1 MTKEIIIAG
10 GGIAGLSLGIALRER
25 GVETTLCDAGHYP
38 RHRVCGEFIS
48 GVSDETLEIL
58 GVKSLLVD
66 AERNK
71 TTTWCG
77 PSGNILQRTLPKP
90 ALGISRFRLDERM
103 AQRFVELGGTLNE
116 GERVPAEVTKSEG
129 VILATGRP
137 ATKGS
142 QWLGLKTHLLDFELQ
157 TDLEMHLGDGGYLG
171 MSRIEDRKVN
181 ACGLFKI
188 RPELKASKGTT
199 MHEYLS
205 AIGLKSLAE
214 RIHSAEKDPTSQLGV
229 SAFILGEQKHESK
242 SLVRLGDQ
250 EAIIAPLSG
259 NGMSMAFE
267 SSAQAIPL
275 IEAYLDSKLRWEEV
289 GDLLNRQLSRRF
301 RRRIRVANFLN
312 PMLTSRRMQRGITK
326 LNQFSLLPFKSLYES
341 TRS

>member
-1 MTKEIIIAG
+1 MKKEIIIAG
-10 GGIAGLSLGIALRER
+10 GGISGLSLGIALRER
-25 GVETTLCDAGHYP
+25 GIETTLCDAGHYP

-48 GVSDETLEIL
+48 GVSDKSLELL

-66 AERNK
+66 AEINR
-71 TTTWCG
+71 TTTWCDSRG
-77 PSGNILQRTLPKP
+77 TILQRTLPKS

-103 AQRFVELGGTLNE
+103 AERFIELGGTLKE
-116 GERVPAEVTKSEG
+116 GERVPAEVMRNEG
-129 VILATGRP
+129 VVLATGRP
-137 ATKGS
+137 AKKGS
-142 QWLGLKTHLLDFELQ
+142 QWLGLKTHLVDFELQ
-157 TDLEMHLGDGGYLG
+157 SDLEMHLGDGGYLG
-171 MSRIEDRKVN
+171 MSKIEDGKVN
-181 ACGLFKI
+181 ACGLFKL
-188 RPELKASKGTT
+188 RPEVKASKSTT

-205 AIGLKSLAE
+205 AIGLESLAE
-214 RIHSAEKDPTSQLGV
+214 RVSSAEKDPTSQMGV

-267 SSAQAIPL
+267 SSAQVVPL

-289 GDLLNRQLSRRF
+289 GELLNHQLSRRF

-312 PMLTSRRMQRGITK
+312 PMLTSRPMQRGIAK
-326 LNQFSLLPFKSLYES
+326 MNQLSLLPFKSLYQA
-341 TRS
+341 TRL